1 MPIMCLVLFVI
12 LLCRDVSAGILPRNE
27 YLYSVD
33 REWLVKN
40 EENYPNKPLLNK
52 VRNKLLDFHIF
63 VFKIALTQANFL
75 IISLG

>member
-40 EENYPNKPLLNK
+40 EENYPNKPLLKK

-63 VFKIALTQANFL
+63 VFKIALHRQ
-75 IISLG
+75 IC